1 MSVTEVTSQNLVV
14 SRLPKVLLIAASWR
28 TVFFA
33 ADFSIFSPH
42 YGSPGFAKQFGFR
55 LNNFLN
61 VVTEVT
67 FSRDGMTPA
76 LLSLIR
82 NLVCCTKFGNIGYF
96 IEGS

>member
-55 LNNFLN
+55 LNHFLN

-67 FSRDGMTPA
+67 FSRDGMTPFYSR
-76 LLSLIR
+76 LSETLFAVQ
-82 NLVCCTKFGNIGYF
+82 NLATSDIL
-96 IEGS
+96 